1 MAAQKNTG
9 SILHL
14 SLHSLSQNSSALRR
28 IPSISSAGPPSW
40 GKQGEED
47 PPPSSPTLTPVDRT
61 VQSSYCHNPP
71 KQESLLHKSPPP
83 PRAYYQE
90 GSLSHDVTTSKKM
103 RIGESQHTS
112 LHYQRTQK
120 PRKYGRDTQPFSD
133 QGPLQSSQSLT
144 STGGAGQSP
153 CHSIA
158 LEMEPLL
165 QSLGPELLHTK

>member
-90 GSLSHDVTTSKKM
+90 GSLSHDVTTSKENENR
-103 RIGESQHTS
+103 RITAYLTS
-112 LHYQRTQK
+112 LSKNSEAPQVWQR
-120 PRKYGRDTQPFSD
+120 
-133 QGPLQSSQSLT
+133 
-144 STGGAGQSP
+144 
-153 CHSIA
+153 HSA
-158 LEMEPLL
+158 F
-165 QSLGPELLHTK
+165 